1 MQMTLY
7 GQLYYETTLDMLCF
21 SKKTNR
27 YEHLRPIS
35 MMLSPMSQF
44 LNTAGLLICSLACS
58 K

>member
-1 MQMTLY
+1 MTLY

-35 MMLSPMSQF
+35 KILSPTSQF
-44 LNTAGLLICSLACS
+44 LNTVIAKLSLAPAG
-58 K
+58 